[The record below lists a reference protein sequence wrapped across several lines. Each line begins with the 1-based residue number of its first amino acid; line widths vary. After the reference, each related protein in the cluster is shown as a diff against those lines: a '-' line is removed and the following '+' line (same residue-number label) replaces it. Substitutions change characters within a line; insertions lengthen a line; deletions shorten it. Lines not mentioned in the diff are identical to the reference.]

1 MGGRSLLDLLLDP
14 PRPAASTRPEHDG
27 GGSAGAA
34 MDDGSA
40 LLSATRKP
48 GSLTV
53 TIDLTS
59 AARPVAAG
67 LARARDV
74 DPLDTL
80 LRGLRRSVGLVDSV
94 SRQVLVAGGPLSPL
108 PLARATNTRFEV
120 VSIHGARA
128 AALALG
134 GSRNDLLV
142 AATAAGLGL
151 YHERLGLSC
160 PELRLAMPASRHR
173 DGSAGGNW
181 FAPTRVEIPT
191 ESEHPGPQF
200 GVVSERLARA
210 RSEPAVR
217 LTNGLASAISHLPT
231 RVLLPALHAQA
242 NSVDFVATSLPGIR
256 QSRQLC
262 GATIEGSYPFGP
274 RLRCLANVTASGNED
289 RLDIGIGL
297 DPVAIAE
304 PDVFIECLTAAF
316 GRFLPAGHAGSR
328 SRARSTTAG

>member
-1 MGGRSLLDLLLDP
+1 M
-14 PRPAASTRPEHDG
+14 
-27 GGSAGAA
+27 
-34 MDDGSA
+34 
-40 LLSATRKP
+40 
-48 GSLTV
+48 TV

-74 DPLDTL
+74 DPVDTL
-80 LRGLRRSVGLVDSV
+80 LRGLRRSVGLADSI
-94 SRQVLVAGGPLSPL
+94 SRQMLVAGAPLSPL
-108 PLARATNTRFEV
+108 PPARAMSSRFEV
-120 VSIHGARA
+120 LSVHGARA

-151 YHERLGLSC
+151 YHERLGLPC

-173 DGSAGGNW
+173 EGSAGGNW

-191 ESEHPGPQF
+191 ASDHPGPQF
-200 GVVSERLARA
+200 GVVAERLARA

-217 LTNGLASAISHLPT
+217 LTSGLASAISHLPT

-256 QSRQLC
+256 GSRQLC
-262 GATIEGSYPFGP
+262 GAAIEGSYPFGP

-304 PDVFIECLTAAF
+304 PEVFVQCLTAAF
-316 GRFLPAGHAGSR
+316 GRFLPGRPTGSR
-328 SRARSTTAG
+328 SRGRSGSRGGLNNLRCMV